1 MFNYSCTFI
10 ILILFGFLS
19 ISAEAA
25 DGSARSDSLAILWTS
40 GDPEVAENVCLM
52 YTGAAAKYEWFEH
65 VVLIVWGPSAR
76 LLSETPEL
84 QTIVSDLLKDG
95 VVAKACVVCAN
106 RYGVADSLTAMGI
119 EVRPMGK
126 PLTRYLKSGWSVLTF

>member
-1 MFNYSCTFI
+1 MFKYLCFV
-10 ILILFGFLS
+10 ILFGVLS
-19 ISAEAA
+19 VPAEATG
-25 DGSARSDSLAILWTS
+25 DSIPSDSLAVLWTS

-52 YTGAAAKYEWFEH
+52 YTRAAAQNDWFEH

-84 QTIVSDLLKDG
+84 QTLVSDLSDHG

-106 RYGVADSLTAMGI
+106 RYGVADSLQDMGI
-119 EVRPMGK
+119 EVLPMGK